1 MPDEFIK
8 VKCALKSKEK
18 YPSASKAVYST
29 ALKTIFHCMWQI
41 LECCQSTAE
50 YCHSANSKLV
60 GAQHFIKA
68 VYIKGSL

>member
-18 YPSASKAVYST
+18 YPSVSKPLYST

-41 LECCQSTAE
+41 IEYCQSITE

-60 GAQHFIKA
+60 RAQYVIKA
-68 VYIKGSL
+68 VYVKGSL